1 VVGGEGGVEIG
12 VGVGVWVWVGVGVY
26 MSVLSFIKRFLN
38 KTQNIYHMYLL
49 FLITEGQPKY

>member
-1 VVGGEGGVEIG
+1 MIGGEGGVE